1 MQPVRRPS
9 PLLLMLAIAALL
21 GVLVLATAGATP
33 VAQSGDACA
42 AMDPSIQCGPGNN
55 RQTAGGGELVSHA
68 GWPPI
73 SGVLAKV
80 LDGSGRTMVGGPAN
94 DELLG
99 HHGNDTIS
107 GAGGKDV
114 IWGDWDPHNNSSR
127 QHDVLRGGAGNDFIY
142 PGHGTTSVLGGAGND
157 TIRAFYGHGT
167 IDCGPG
173 TRDLAQIRENGAFK
187 TRNCE
192 LIRHFCQYG
201 SKPNGDCKQPGETL
215 AARAVRRA
223 R

>member
-1 MQPVRRPS
+1 MTAVQRLASAAFAV
-9 PLLLMLAIAALL
+9 LLAAVAAVPASS
-21 GVLVLATAGATP
+21 GAPRQSSAPCAG
-33 VAQSGDACA
+33 
-42 AMDPSIQCGPGNN
+42 MHPSIECQPGNN
-55 RQTAGGGELVSHA
+55 RQTVGGGDKVPHT
-68 GWPPI
+68 GWPQI

-80 LDGSGRTMVGGPAN
+80 LDSSGRKMVGGPAN

-114 IWGDWDPHNNSSR
+114 IWGDWDPRNNSSR
-127 QHDVLRGGAGNDFIY
+127 QRDVLRGGAGNDFIY
-142 PGHGTTSVLGGAGND
+142 PSHGTTSVAAGPGND

-192 LIRHFCQYG
+192 LIRHFCQFG
-201 SKPNGDCKQPGETL
+201 SRSNGDCKKPGETL
-215 AARAVRRA
+215 AARAARRL

>member
-1 MQPVRRPS
+1 MRPARTLI
-9 PLLLMLAIAALL
+9 PLLSI
-21 GVLVLATAGATP
+21 LVLAAASAAVA
-33 VAQSGDACA
+33 VAQTDDPCA

-55 RQTAGGGELVSHA
+55 RQTPGGGELVSHA
-68 GWPPI
+68 GWPRI

-80 LDGSGRTMVGGPAN
+80 LDSSGRTMVGGPAN

-114 IWGDWDPHNNSSR
+114 IWGDWDPRNNSSR
-127 QHDVLRGGAGNDFIY
+127 QRDVLRGGAGNDFIY
-142 PGHGTTSVLGGAGND
+142 PSHGTTSVAAGPGND

-187 TRNCE
+187 TKNCQ
-192 LIRHFCQYG
+192 LIRHFCQFG
-201 SKPNGDCKQPGETL
+201 SKPNGDCKQPGERL
-215 AARAVRRA
+215 AARVARRA